1 MASDLA
7 STPRSGLTVQLCGD
21 AHLSNFGIFGS
32 PERHLL
38 FDVNDFDETGPRP
51 CHLAFDKLCHGL
63 EHEPR
68 IISDPPLILPVEEL
82 LARVDGEVLLEAMQ
96 ASIGSYHH
104 TLPPDRR
111 QLLVS
116 MDA

>member
-21 AHLSNFGIFGS
+21 AHLSNFGMFGS

-38 FDVNDFDETGPRP
+38 FDVNDFDETGPGP
-51 CHLAFDKLCHGL
+51 CHQAFDKLCHGL
-63 EHEPR
+63 EDEPR

-82 LARVDGEVLLEAMQ
+82 LDVSTARSCWRQCKRLLARIT
-96 ASIGSYHH
+96 ARCRLIGGNC
-104 TLPPDRR
+104 
-111 QLLVS
+111 
-116 MDA
+116 